1 MILCELAASSY
12 QLLPADWP
20 DDGQL
25 QQRSVTHSGTSCKF
39 NILQKE
45 TMFLIQKLTFT
56 HLTFKQVFNNNI
68 FHIIS
73 SSLRSLKCFM
83 PVMTHQ
89 SLGVNSVW
97 SCIMLNVYLT
107 LWGPLLWST
116 HREGVEL
123 DKGVES
129 LTTWKSLL
137 SRSES
142 SFWSS
147 SWGNFQLILMMISFF
162 TSGTHIWWKE
172 ADAHPQN
179 NLCWSVPL

>member
-1 MILCELAASSY
+1 MMDSCSRGLWHI
-12 QLLPADWP
+12 QGLPE
-20 DDGQL
+20 
-25 QQRSVTHSGTSCKF
+25 
-39 NILQKE
+39 N
-45 TMFLIQKLTFT
+45 LTFSRKRPCCWIKNLYLHV
-56 HLTFKQVFNNNI
+56 HLTFKQMFNNNI

-73 SSLRSLKCFM
+73 SSLHSLKCFM
-83 PVMTHQ
+83 PVMTRQ

-172 ADAHPQN
+172 TDAHPQN
-179 NLCWSVPL
+179 NLWWSVPL